1 MEQLCL
7 KENLTVGNGNDVRR
21 DIGGNV
27 ARLRL
32 DDGQCGQRA
41 AALGVTQLGRAFQ
54 QAAVQVENVAGVSLA
69 SRGTAN
75 QQRERTVRDSVLGQV
90 IVDDQ
95 DVLAL
100 VHEVFT
106 HGAAC
111 VGGDILQ
118 RRQLGRG
125 GADNGCV
132 CHSAVFLEILD
143 QRCHGRTLLT
153 DGNIDAQNVLALLVD
168 DGIGG
173 NDGLAG
179 LAVTDDKLTLAAAN
193 RNHRV
198 DGLNAGLQRLLD
210 GLTVQDAGCRGLN
223 GAVVGSL
230 DGALAVD
237 GLAQRVDHAANH
249 TLAHWHG
256 NDLAGALDG
265 TALLDAFIITKQDD
279 GDTVF
284 FQVLRHAVGA
294 ALKLDQLTG
303 HTVVKPRGARN
314 TVAHHRYRSGLGL
327 LNGILVVLDLGTD
340 DAGNLFGFQLHCL
353 VHHTIYRMGA
363 ILLKGLH
370 RRFLYAGAPDGA
382 ARCRP
387 GVCRPCQAADRLKR
401 RGPQS
406 RSGRCFCLSFSAILP
421 VVFRGWARSA
431 QWPILP

>member
-1 MEQLCL
+1 M
-7 KENLTVGNGNDVRR
+7 
-21 DIGGNV
+21 
-27 ARLRL
+27 
-32 DDGQCGQRA
+32 
-41 AALGVTQLGRAFQ
+41 
-54 QAAVQVENVAGVSLA
+54 
-69 SRGTAN
+69 
-75 QQRERTVRDSVLGQV
+75 LGQV

-210 GLTVQDAGCRGLN
+210 GLTVQDAGCRGFN
-223 GAVVGSL
+223 GAIVGSINR
-230 DGALAVD
+230 AFVINR
-237 GLAQRVDHAANH
+237 LAQGVDNAANQSITDRNRH
-249 TLAHWHG
+249 
-256 NDLAGALDG
+256 NFAGAADG
-265 TALLDAFIITKQDD
+265 TAFFDAAVIAKQND
-279 GDTVF
+279 
-284 FQVLRHAVGA
+284 
-294 ALKLDQLTG
+294 
-303 HTVVKPRGARN
+303 
-314 TVAHHRYRSGLGL
+314 
-327 LNGILVVLDLGTD
+327 
-340 DAGNLFGFQLHCL
+340 
-353 VHHTIYRMGA
+353 
-363 ILLKGLH
+363 
-370 RRFLYAGAPDGA
+370 
-382 ARCRP
+382 
-387 GVCRPCQAADRLKR
+387 
-401 RGPQS
+401 
-406 RSGRCFCLSFSAILP
+406 
-421 VVFRGWARSA
+421 
-431 QWPILP
+431 